1 MKRASLLTLQLLP
14 WLLLLTI
21 LGSRASLPV
30 ETFRARFMG
39 ELGPIELGT
48 VVLLLI
54 AIAVGALLLKRTPL
68 RPLQRLWYAL
78 VVAGCIYFAG
88 EELSWGQHLAG
99 WSTPDAIARLNDQ
112 QETNLH
118 NMSSW
123 LDQKPRLALEL
134 WMVFS
139 ALLALGRWAGGRRKP
154 LREPWDWALPGIA
167 CASAGLAVLLSRL
180 PERLAELWAPAGQSP
195 FDIRLAEVQEL
206 MISVHLLTYLVVAL
220 VGTGERAEA

>member
-1 MKRASLLTLQLLP
+1 MKRAPLLTLQLLP

-21 LGSRASLPV
+21 IGSRLALPV
-30 ETFRARFMG
+30 ETFRERFMG

-48 VVLLLI
+48 VVVLLL
-54 AIAVGALLLKRTPL
+54 AIVLGALLLKRAALP
-68 RPLQRLWYAL
+68 PLQRTWYAL
-78 VVAGCIYFAG
+78 VVAGCVYFAG

-99 WSTPDAIARLNDQ
+99 WSTPAAIAELNDQ

-134 WMVFS
+134 WMVIG
-139 ALLALGRWAGGRRKP
+139 ALLALGRHLRGRQTP
-154 LREPWDWALPGIA
+154 LPEPWRWALPGLA
-167 CASAGLAVLLSRL
+167 CASAGLAVLMSRL
-180 PERLAELWAPAGQSP
+180 PERVAELWPPAGLAP

-206 MISVHLLTYLVVAL
+206 MISVHLLTYLCVAL
-220 VGTGERAEA
+220 LHAGDRQER